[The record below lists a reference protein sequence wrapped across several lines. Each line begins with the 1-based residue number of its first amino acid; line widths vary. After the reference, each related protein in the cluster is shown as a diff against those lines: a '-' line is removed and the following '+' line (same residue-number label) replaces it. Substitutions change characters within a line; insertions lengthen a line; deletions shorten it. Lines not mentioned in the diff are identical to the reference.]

1 MRVADH
7 IVEERRKALAGLL
20 AEHQYLP
27 IAEICQR
34 FSISEAT
41 ARRDLVAL
49 QEEQKIHR
57 TFGGAV
63 AFYNERFPSFRQR
76 MGLNHGAKKFLAS
89 EAYAT
94 IRPGMTCFFDTG
106 TTPYAVA
113 EELRKNPIT
122 PLIAVT
128 GNLPAAELLVEIEG
142 IAVHLLGGQLIPKQ
156 SVLLGPASVSG
167 LSIWNFDVAFLSAEG
182 MSVEGIWNSQAEIVA
197 LQREVMR
204 RSQCNMLLV
213 DGSKLGHKTKYLLA
227 DWAENLRLITDA
239 EPESLRKHGI
249 PTAITMES
257 ARQSGGKR
265 VLS

>member
-20 AEHQYLP
+20 SEHKYLP

-76 MGLNHGAKKFLAS
+76 MGLNHGAKQLLAR
-89 EAYAT
+89 EAHAA
-94 IRPGMTCFFDTG
+94 IQSGMTCFFDTG

-113 EELRKNPIT
+113 EELRKKPVT
-122 PLIAVT
+122 PFTAVT

-142 IAVHLLGGQLIPKQ
+142 VTVHLLGGQLIPKQ
-156 SVLLGPASVSG
+156 SVLLGPASESG
-167 LSIWNFDVAFLSAEG
+167 LSVWNFDIAFLSAEG
-182 MSVEGIWNSQAEIVA
+182 MNAEGIWNSQSEIVA
-197 LQREVMR
+197 LQREVML
-204 RSQCNMLLV
+204 RSQTNLLLV
-213 DGSKLGHKTKYLLA
+213 DSSKLGRTTKYLLA
-227 DWAENLRLITDA
+227 SWSDNLRLLTDA
-239 EPESLRKHGI
+239 DPDSLRKHGI
-249 PTAITMES
+249 SPRVALKAS
-257 ARQSGGKR
+257 GRKAAR
-265 VLS
+265 